1 MILAQYTT
9 GAGLAGPGT
18 IPGHQSISVSADE
31 SHITSTTFRNQPRML
46 MVMHGDDWS
55 QGETRRKYGLS
66 SNSSGRTRRV
76 RHRKPKGVR
85 VQYQYGLP
93 LEKRYINLLETQ
105 LTPSNLIVCLQR
117 NKFGWVSY
125 LIPAIFCSNLS
136 SLTAELSEQSPAPL
150 LGLEIVC
157 CTSF

>member
-1 MILAQYTT
+1 
-9 GAGLAGPGT
+9 
-18 IPGHQSISVSADE
+18 
-31 SHITSTTFRNQPRML
+31 ML
-46 MVMHGDDWS
+46 MVMHGDGWS
-55 QGETRRKYGLS
+55 QGETTSKKKIRYVIQFLRQGDAS
-66 SNSSGRTRRV
+66 C
-76 RHRKPKGVR
+76 KPKGVR

-93 LEKRYINLLETQ
+93 LEKRYINSLETQ
-105 LTPSNLIVCLQR
+105 LIPSNPILCLQR

-125 LIPAIFCSNLS
+125 LIRAILYSNLS